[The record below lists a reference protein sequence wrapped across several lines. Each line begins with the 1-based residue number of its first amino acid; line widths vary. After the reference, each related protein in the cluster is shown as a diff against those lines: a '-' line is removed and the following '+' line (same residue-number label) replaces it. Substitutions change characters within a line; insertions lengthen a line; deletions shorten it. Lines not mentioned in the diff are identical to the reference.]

1 MSSYKQAQEAIL
13 GAILVDSKNVM
24 PLVADKLTA
33 ENFINPE
40 CERVFAACLS
50 LFQEQKH
57 IDVITVLDRLG
68 DDTYKPY
75 LVQLVESLPSVRGLS
90 EYIRIVSE
98 ESRRA
103 NAVSRLNVA
112 LTRLQSGEPL
122 EDVQNAVALTAQS
135 MSGHEGSSVSAAD
148 GFLLVADSLGKPR
161 QYIGTGFRKLDS
173 LLFIAPGDFVVIGAR
188 PSVGKTAFSL
198 QMALH
203 MARAKKVIYFSCET
217 SAPKIYERALAC
229 YGNLSFRQIKQGGQI
244 PKDKLEML
252 KDGFSSLRLSVVE
265 AAGWTVPEIQAKAIQ
280 ERAEVV
286 FIDYLTLLSAEGKS
300 LYEKATN
307 ASKGL
312 HTMAQQNKI
321 AVVALSQLNRAGD
334 GEPTMVNLRESGQI
348 EQDADAILFLH
359 RSATGEDTD
368 DQERKLIISK
378 NKEGQCGYIKFR
390 FDGDM
395 QRFFAV
401 GEPEEGSAPPF

>member
-1 MSSYKQAQEAIL
+1 MSSYKQAQESIL

-57 IDVITVLDRLG
+57 IDVITVLDRLR
-68 DDTYKPY
+68 DESYQAY
-75 LVQLVESLPSVRGLS
+75 LVQLVESLPSVRGLG

-103 NAVSRLNVA
+103 NAVSRLGVA

-148 GFLLVADSLGKPR
+148 GFLLVADSLEKPR

-217 SAPKIYERALAC
+217 SAQKIYERALAC
-229 YGNLSFRQIKQGGQI
+229 YGNLSFRQIKQGEQMIGIWAYRKQRCFI
-244 PKDKLEML
+244 WRRILQKGRKNGLIRTRYAFSACQQSGGRSKRKPWRKDK
-252 KDGFSSLRLSVVE
+252 
-265 AAGWTVPEIQAKAIQ
+265 
-280 ERAEVV
+280 
-286 FIDYLTLLSAEGKS
+286 
-300 LYEKATN
+300 
-307 ASKGL
+307 
-312 HTMAQQNKI
+312 
-321 AVVALSQLNRAGD
+321 
-334 GEPTMVNLRESGQI
+334 
-348 EQDADAILFLH
+348 
-359 RSATGEDTD
+359 
-368 DQERKLIISK
+368 
-378 NKEGQCGYIKFR
+378 IK
-390 FDGDM
+390 
-395 QRFFAV
+395 
-401 GEPEEGSAPPF
+401 

>member
-1 MSSYKQAQEAIL
+1 MSGYKQAQEAIL

-68 DDTYKPY
+68 DESYQAY
-75 LVQLVESLPSVRGLS
+75 LVQLVESLPSVHGLG

-103 NAVSRLNVA
+103 NAVSRLSVA

-122 EDVQNAVALTAQS
+122 EDIQSSVALTAQS
-135 MSGHEGSSVSAAD
+135 MNGRESSSVSAAD
-148 GFLLVADSLGKPR
+148 GFLLVVDSLGKPR
-161 QYIGTGFRKLDS
+161 RYIGTGFRKLDS

-203 MARAKKVIYFSCET
+203 MARARNVVYFSCET
-217 SAPKIYERALAC
+217 SAQKIFERALAC

-244 PKDKLEML
+244 QKDKLERL
-252 KDGFSSLRLSVVE
+252 QDGFSSLRLSVVE
-265 AAGWTVPEIQAKAIQ
+265 AAGWTVPAIQAKAIQ

-307 ASKGL
+307 VSKGL
-312 HTMAQQNKI
+312 HTMAQQSKI

-334 GEPTMVNLRESGQI
+334 GEPTMINLRESGQI

-368 DQERKLIISK
+368 DPERKLLIAK

-390 FDGDM
+390 FDGEM
-395 QRFFAV
+395 QRFFAM

>member
-1 MSSYKQAQEAIL
+1 M
-13 GAILVDSKNVM
+13 
-24 PLVADKLTA
+24 
-33 ENFINPE
+33 
-40 CERVFAACLS
+40 
-50 LFQEQKH
+50 
-57 IDVITVLDRLG
+57 
-68 DDTYKPY
+68 
-75 LVQLVESLPSVRGLS
+75 QLVESLPSVRGLS

-148 GFLLVADSLGKPR
+148 GFLLVADSLEKPR

-244 PKDKLEML
+244 PKDKLERL

-265 AAGWTVPEIQAKAIQ
+265 AAGWTVPEIQARAIQ

-286 FIDYLTLLSAEGKS
+286 FIDYLTLLSADGKS

-307 ASKGL
+307 VSKGL
-312 HTMAQQNKI
+312 HTMAQQSKI

-334 GEPTMVNLRESGQI
+334 SEPTMINLRESGQI

-368 DQERKLIISK
+368 DQERKLIIAK

>member
-1 MSSYKQAQEAIL
+1 MNSYKQAQEAIL

-24 PLVADKLTA
+24 PLVADKLTT

-40 CERVFAACLS
+40 CERVFSACLS

-57 IDVITVLDRLG
+57 IDVVTVLDRLG
-68 DDTYKPY
+68 DESYQPY
-75 LVQLVESLPSVRGLS
+75 LVQLVEALPSVRGLS

-122 EDVQNAVALTAQS
+122 EDVQNAIALTAQS
-135 MSGHEGSSVSAAD
+135 MSGHESNSVSAAD

-203 MARAKKVIYFSCET
+203 MARTRKIVYFSCET
-217 SAPKIYERALAC
+217 SAQKIYERALAC

-244 PKDKLEML
+244 PKDKLERL

-265 AAGWTVPEIQAKAIQ
+265 AAGWTVTEIQAKAIQ

-312 HTMAQQNKI
+312 HTMAQQSKI

-334 GEPTMVNLRESGQI
+334 SEPTMVNLRESGQI

-359 RSATGEDTD
+359 RSATGEETD

-378 NKEGQCGYIKFR
+378 NKEGQCGFIKFR

>member
-1 MSSYKQAQEAIL
+1 MSSYKQAQESIL
-13 GAILVDSKNVM
+13 GAILIDSKNVM

-40 CERVFAACLS
+40 CERVFSACLS

-68 DDTYKPY
+68 DDTYQPY
-75 LVQLVESLPSVRGLS
+75 LVQLVEELPSVRGLS

-112 LTRLQSGEPL
+112 LTRLQSGDPL
-122 EDVQNAVALTAQS
+122 EDVQNAIALTAQS
-135 MSGHEGSSVSAAD
+135 MSGHESNSVSAAD

-203 MARAKKVIYFSCET
+203 MARTRKIVYFSCET
-217 SAPKIYERALAC
+217 SAQKIYERALAC

-244 PKDKLEML
+244 PKDKLERL
-252 KDGFSSLRLSVVE
+252 EDGFSSLRLSVVE
-265 AAGWTVPEIQAKAIQ
+265 AAGWTVTEIQAKAIQ

-312 HTMAQQNKI
+312 HTMAQQSKI

-334 GEPTMVNLRESGQI
+334 SEPTMVHLGDSGQI
-348 EQDADAILFLH
+348 EPAANAILSLH
-359 RSATGEDTD
+359 
-368 DQERKLIISK
+368 
-378 NKEGQCGYIKFR
+378 
-390 FDGDM
+390 
-395 QRFFAV
+395 
-401 GEPEEGSAPPF
+401 

>member
-1 MSSYKQAQEAIL
+1 MSSYKQAQESIL

-40 CERVFAACLS
+40 CEQVFSACLS

-57 IDVITVLDRLG
+57 IDVVTVLDRLG
-68 DDTYKPY
+68 NESYQAY
-75 LVQLVESLPSVRGLS
+75 LVQLVETLPSVRGLS

-103 NAVSRLNVA
+103 NAVSRLGVA

-122 EDVQNAVALTAQS
+122 EDVQNAIALTAQS
-135 MSGHEGSSVSAAD
+135 MSGHESSSVSAAD

-203 MARAKKVIYFSCET
+203 MARTRKVVYFSCET
-217 SAPKIYERALAC
+217 SAQKIYERALAC

-244 PKDKLEML
+244 QKDKLEML

-265 AAGWTVPEIQAKAIQ
+265 AAGWTVPGIQAKAIQ

-286 FIDYLTLLSAEGKS
+286 FIDYLTLLSADGKS

-312 HTMAQQNKI
+312 HTMAQQGKI

-378 NKEGQCGYIKFR
+378 NKEGQCGFIKFR
-390 FDGDM
+390 FDGNM

>member
-1 MSSYKQAQEAIL
+1 MSSYKQAQESIL
-13 GAILVDSKNVM
+13 GAILIDSKNVM

-40 CERVFAACLS
+40 CERVFSACLS

-68 DDTYKPY
+68 DDTYQPY
-75 LVQLVESLPSVRGLS
+75 LVQLVEELPSVRGLS

-112 LTRLQSGEPL
+112 LTRLQSGDPL
-122 EDVQNAVALTAQS
+122 EDVQNAIALTAQS
-135 MSGHEGSSVSAAD
+135 MSGHESNSVSAAD

-203 MARAKKVIYFSCET
+203 MARTRKVVYFSCET
-217 SAPKIYERALAC
+217 SAQKIYERALAC

-244 PKDKLEML
+244 PKDKLERL

-280 ERAEVV
+280 ERAGVV

-312 HTMAQQNKI
+312 HTMAQQSKI

-334 GEPTMVNLRESGQI
+334 SEPTMVNLRESGQI

-359 RSATGEDTD
+359 RSATGEETD

-378 NKEGQCGYIKFR
+378 NKEGQCGFIKFR

>member
-1 MSSYKQAQEAIL
+1 MSSYKQAQESIL

-40 CERVFAACLS
+40 CEQVFSACLS

-122 EDVQNAVALTAQS
+122 EDVQNSIALTAQR
-135 MSGHEGSSVSAAD
+135 MSGHESNSVSAAD

-203 MARAKKVIYFSCET
+203 MARTRKVVYFSCET
-217 SAPKIYERALAC
+217 SAQKIYERALAC

-244 PKDKLEML
+244 QKDKLDML

-265 AAGWTVPEIQAKAIQ
+265 AAGWTVTEIQAKAIQ

-286 FIDYLTLLSAEGKS
+286 FIDYLTLLSADGKS

-312 HTMAQQNKI
+312 HTMAQQSKI

-334 GEPTMVNLRESGQI
+334 SEPTMVNLRESGQI

-378 NKEGQCGYIKFR
+378 NKEGQCGFI
-390 FDGDM
+390 
-395 QRFFAV
+395 
-401 GEPEEGSAPPF
+401 

>member
-1 MSSYKQAQEAIL
+1 M
-13 GAILVDSKNVM
+13 
-24 PLVADKLTA
+24 
-33 ENFINPE
+33 
-40 CERVFAACLS
+40 
-50 LFQEQKH
+50 
-57 IDVITVLDRLG
+57 ITVLDRLG

-103 NAVSRLNVA
+103 NAVSRLGVA

-148 GFLLVADSLGKPR
+148 GFLLVADSLEKPR

-217 SAPKIYERALAC
+217 SAQKIYERALAC
-229 YGNLSFRQIKQGGQI
+229 YGNLSFRQIKQGEQMIGIWAYRKQRCFI
-244 PKDKLEML
+244 WRRILQKGRKNGLIRTRYAFSACQQSGGRSKRKPWRKDK
-252 KDGFSSLRLSVVE
+252 
-265 AAGWTVPEIQAKAIQ
+265 
-280 ERAEVV
+280 
-286 FIDYLTLLSAEGKS
+286 
-300 LYEKATN
+300 
-307 ASKGL
+307 
-312 HTMAQQNKI
+312 
-321 AVVALSQLNRAGD
+321 
-334 GEPTMVNLRESGQI
+334 
-348 EQDADAILFLH
+348 
-359 RSATGEDTD
+359 
-368 DQERKLIISK
+368 
-378 NKEGQCGYIKFR
+378 IK
-390 FDGDM
+390 
-395 QRFFAV
+395 
-401 GEPEEGSAPPF
+401 

>member
-1 MSSYKQAQEAIL
+1 MNSYKQAQEAIL

-24 PLVADKLTA
+24 PLVADKLTT

-40 CERVFAACLS
+40 CERVFSACLS

-57 IDVITVLDRLG
+57 IDVVTVLDRLG
-68 DDTYKPY
+68 DESYQPY
-75 LVQLVESLPSVRGLS
+75 LVQLVEALPSVRGLS

-122 EDVQNAVALTAQS
+122 EDVQNAIALTAQS
-135 MSGHEGSSVSAAD
+135 MSGHESNSVSAAD

-203 MARAKKVIYFSCET
+203 MARTRKIVYFSCET
-217 SAPKIYERALAC
+217 SAQKIYERALAC

-244 PKDKLEML
+244 PKDKLERL

-265 AAGWTVPEIQAKAIQ
+265 AAGWTVTEIQAKAIQ

-312 HTMAQQNKI
+312 HTMAQQSKI

-334 GEPTMVNLRESGQI
+334 SEPTMVNLRESGQI

-359 RSATGEDTD
+359 RSATGEETD

-378 NKEGQCGYIKFR
+378 NKEGQCGFIKFR
-390 FDGDM
+390 FDGNM

>member
-1 MSSYKQAQEAIL
+1 MSSYKQAQESIL

-40 CERVFAACLS
+40 CEQVFSACLS

-75 LVQLVESLPSVRGLS
+75 LVQLVETLPSVRGLS

-103 NAVSRLNVA
+103 NAVSRLGVA

-122 EDVQNAVALTAQS
+122 EDVQNAVALIAHS

-203 MARAKKVIYFSCET
+203 MARARNVVYFSCET
-217 SAPKIYERALAC
+217 SAQKIYERALAC

-244 PKDKLEML
+244 QKDKLEML
-252 KDGFSSLRLSVVE
+252 KDGFSSLCLSVVE
-265 AAGWTVPEIQAKAIQ
+265 SAGWTVPEIQAKAIQ
-280 ERAEVV
+280 ERADVV
-286 FIDYLTLLSAEGKS
+286 FIDYLTLLSADGKS

-307 ASKGL
+307 VSKGL
-312 HTMAQQNKI
+312 HTMAQQSKI

-359 RSATGEDTD
+359 RSATGEETD

-378 NKEGQCGYIKFR
+378 NKEGQCGFIKFR
-390 FDGDM
+390 FDVEM